1 MTITAS
7 DIIYRVRDIVMDAD
21 SIRWSDAELLR
32 WLTDAERAI
41 VGVIPSA
48 SQLSYNLSLVAGA
61 RQTIPSDG
69 VRLLRAYQNVG
80 GSIVHEVEWELLNR
94 QYPTFTTDPQVTSVV
109 VYAFDPND
117 PEAFYVY
124 PPNDGLGEIVINY
137 SVYPPALA
145 ATTDTLAVRDIF
157 ETALLDYV
165 LYRAH
170 SKDSDYAAG
179 DQIAIAYLESFK
191 TFVAAQAGG

>member
-7 DIIYRVRDIVMDAD
+7 DIIDRVRDTVMDSGA
-21 SIRWSDAELLR
+21 IRWSDAELLR
-32 WLTDAERAI
+32 WLTDAQRAI
-41 VGVIPSA
+41 VGVVPSA
-48 SQLSYNLSLVAGA
+48 SQTSANLSLVAGA
-61 RQTIPSDG
+61 RQTVPSDG
-69 VRLLRAYQNVG
+69 VRLLRGYQNVS
-80 GSIVHEVEWELLNR
+80 GSIIHEVEWQLLNR
-94 QYPTFTTDPQVTSVV
+94 QYPTFTTDPQVADVV

-124 PPNDGLGEIVINY
+124 PPNTGTGQIVINY
-137 SVYPPALA
+137 SVYPPLLTAL
-145 ATTDTLAVRDIF
+145 TDTLAVRDIF

-179 DQIAIAYLESFK
+179 DTVAAVYLDSFK